1 MFQTVLEKGISSWI
15 EFGMNIK
22 GMRAARGKDMDIA
35 SIVKQSILKARF
47 KKKFKALNPNRV
59 HQEKGKGAGKVKT
72 SGGKVPK
79 RTKPKPKKPIVDRKN
94 YGAWYLA
101 PTCWEPRFKKLTH
114 KAKETD
120 LLLVEREEKEKARL
134 KKARLM
140 STRSGLAT
148 SIDFHSCI
156 YFSSVLSVSHIMPV

>member
-59 HQEKGKGAGKVKT
+59 HQEKGKGGVKVKT
-72 SGGKVPK
+72 SGGGKGPK

-101 PTCWEPRFKKLTH
+101 PTDWEPRFKKLTH

-140 STRSGLAT
+140 STRSGLVT
-148 SIDFHSCI
+148 SIDFHS
-156 YFSSVLSVSHIMPV
+156 YFSLLS

>member
-59 HQEKGKGAGKVKT
+59 HQEKGKVKAR
-72 SGGKVPK
+72 GGKGPK
-79 RTKPKPKKPIVDRKN
+79 RAKPKPKKPIVDRKN

-101 PTCWEPRFKKLTH
+101 PTDWEPRFKKLTH

-140 STRSGLAT
+140 STRSGLAA
-148 SIDFHSCI
+148 SFNFC
-156 YFSSVLSVSHIMPV
+156 

>member
-1 MFQTVLEKGISSWI
+1 
-15 EFGMNIK
+15 MNIK

-59 HQEKGKGAGKVKT
+59 HQEKGKVKA
-72 SGGKVPK
+72 SGGKGPK
-79 RTKPKPKKPIVDRKN
+79 RAKPKPKKPIVDRKN

-101 PTCWEPRFKKLTH
+101 PTDWELRFKKLTH

-148 SIDFHSCI
+148 SSIF
-156 YFSSVLSVSHIMPV
+156 